1 MGGLGVALAGG
12 AANAAGGGVVVA
24 SEGVVVLRVVLYY
37 LMPTAMEKQIKT
49 MFDVIQKMC
58 AAQGNK
64 GSANRFLAPLTF

>member
-1 MGGLGVALAGG
+1 M
-12 AANAAGGGVVVA
+12 VA

-64 GSANRFLAPLTF
+64 GSANCFLAPLTF

>member
-1 MGGLGVALAGG
+1 M
-12 AANAAGGGVVVA
+12 VA